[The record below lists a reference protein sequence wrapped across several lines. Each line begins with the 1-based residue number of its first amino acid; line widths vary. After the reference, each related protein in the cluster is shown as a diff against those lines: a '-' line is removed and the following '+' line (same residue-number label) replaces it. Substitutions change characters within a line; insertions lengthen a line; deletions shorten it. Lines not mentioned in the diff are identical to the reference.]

1 MTGPP
6 GPGLHSGGMVSS
18 ASRSP
23 VDSSPVVSS
32 PVDRAS
38 AGTAWRVGLVGALTV
53 GVAYGMGRYAY
64 GLTLPSVR
72 NELDLPSWVAGTV
85 AGGTF
90 AGFLLAL
97 LVLGPLTHRRG
108 PRAPVLLGTLLG
120 ALGAATVAL
129 SPAVGPLAAGAVATG
144 ASAGLVWAPFSDLVE
159 RLAPE
164 GLRPTLL
171 SVVTTGTSGGLVLL
185 GGSAAVLPT
194 AQWRGVWIATSLLSV
209 LALVLVR
216 WWVPALAPGDA
227 SAPETRWTD
236 LRAVRA
242 PVLYALPYLGG
253 VVVWFSYASA
263 AVRDRDL
270 PASLGA
276 ALYVVV
282 GVCGLA
288 GLLTGRLVGR
298 WGPVRVGA
306 AALLSLAL
314 ALGLLAAPLGGP
326 VPVVA
331 SAVVAGPGYM
341 AGSALLAVWAARQVP
356 RRSGRAFVMTL
367 VSGSVASVLAPPA
380 VAAVVPRVGL
390 PTALSG
396 VAGLLA
402 VSALV
407 MLLLPRQG
415 TASADP
421 SGASDLEELPSVG
434 ESGVGAGQPR
444 HHP

>member
-23 VDSSPVVSS
+23 VDSS